1 MAMLLY
7 YNDVA
12 HVDSNGRVS
21 KGKLQAGY
29 IYQLLIIMMM
39 TTFRAA
45 TSLRRS
51 IRNEQAEY
59 DHGTTM
65 NISGND

>member
-1 MAMLLY
+1 MLLY
-7 YNDVA
+7 YGVE

-29 IYQLLIIMMM
+29 VYQLLIIMMM

-65 NISGND
+65 NISGNG